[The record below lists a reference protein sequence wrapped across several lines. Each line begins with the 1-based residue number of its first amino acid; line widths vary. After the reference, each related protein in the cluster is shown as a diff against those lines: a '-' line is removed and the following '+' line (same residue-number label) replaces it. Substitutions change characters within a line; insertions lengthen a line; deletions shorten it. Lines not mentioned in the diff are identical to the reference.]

1 MHIYETETV
10 KEFIKEMESRI
21 KEERSS
27 PEDKKDILRD
37 RYRLIVTTFGDNK
50 AFLRPKVNIANIETV
65 VLEDMDPDQPDQAEE
80 IVNAG
85 EGLNI
90 EIKRPLDYDL
100 SIPIMQFGTVEE
112 FIKEM
117 KSRIK
122 EERNLNKDRYQ
133 LRVTRAG
140 DQEAYLRPKKSVGI
154 LDVIFTKELTPDE
167 GKKIEREGRK
177 LGIEVKRPLN
187 YSIS

>member
-1 MHIYETETV
+1 LHIYETETV
-10 KEFIKEMESRI
+10 KEFIEEMESRI
-21 KEERSS
+21 KKERSS

-50 AFLRPKVNIANIETV
+50 EFLRPKVNIANIETPF
-65 VLEDMDPDQPDQAEE
+65 LEGMDPDQAEE
-80 IVNAG
+80 IVDAG

-100 SIPIMQFGTVEE
+100 SIPIMQFETAEE

-122 EERNLNKDRYQ
+122 EERNLNKNRYQ

-140 DQEAYLRPKKSVGI
+140 DQEAYLRPNKSVGI
-154 LDVIFTKELTPDE
+154 LDVIFTKGLTPDE

>member
-10 KEFIKEMESRI
+10 EEFIKEMESRI
-21 KEERSS
+21 KEERSF

-37 RYRLIVTTFGDNK
+37 RYRLIVTTLGDNK
-50 AFLRPKVNIANIETV
+50 AFLRPKVNIANTETV
-65 VLEDMDPDQPDQAEE
+65 VLEGMDPDQAEE
-80 IVNAG
+80 IVNVG

-90 EIKRPLDYDL
+90 EIKRPLDYYL

-117 KSRIK
+117 KIRIE

-167 GKKIEREGRK
+167 GKKIEREGKK
-177 LGIEVKRPLN
+177 LGIEVKRPLS